1 MTLCAKSSNGG
12 SKMDNDFEELRTKI
26 EQSAKDK
33 GLSHG
38 KNVDKQFIKFMEEV
52 IAFKSEIDIWQ
63 LYKSFK
69 HDENIEQDFSIE
81 EVERWKNIK
90 LEIGNVF
97 IELIV
102 LCNQLGI
109 DCVECLKIACS
120 KIEKEQ

>member
-1 MTLCAKSSNGG
+1 MTLCAKSNHGG
-12 SKMDNDFEELRTKI
+12 SKMDNDFEELKAKI

-33 GLSHG
+33 GLSHS

-69 HDENIEQDFSIE
+69 HDENIKQDFSIE
-81 EVERWKNIK
+81 EVERWNNIK
-90 LEIGNVF
+90 LDIGNVF
-97 IELIV
+97 MELIV

-120 KIEKEQ
+120 KIEKE

>member
-1 MTLCAKSSNGG
+1 MEDQK
-12 SKMDNDFEELRTKI
+12 KMNNDFEELKAKI
-26 EQSAKDK
+26 EQSTKDK
-33 GLSHG
+33 GLSHS

-69 HDENIEQDFSIE
+69 HDENVEQDFSIE
-81 EVERWKNIK
+81 EVERWNNIK
-90 LEIGNVF
+90 LDVGNVF
-97 IELIV
+97 IEFIV

-109 DCVECLKIACS
+109 DCVECLKIACA